1 MNVLFIGSTSF
12 IASLLKKKIKKNIFS
27 ITSSKK
33 RSKNTFNIKSYD
45 ERNIL
50 KALNYFKKKN
60 IFFDSVIHFNGF
72 HKMSLLSFFN
82 EKLFDETLKK
92 NFIIP
97 MKVNSLIIKNH
108 LLKKNCSIVFISSI
122 AAELNE
128 IGNAYYS
135 LAKTLLNKSVNI
147 LSNEQKNKYRFNAV
161 SLGLVKNKLSKELIK
176 NLPANYRNK
185 TNFVKNEIITKKIEN
200 LLSNKKINNK
210 IIKIHGSYRVR

>member
-27 ITSSKK
+27 ISSSKK

-176 NLPANYRNK
+176 NLPVNYRNK

-200 LLSNKKINNK
+200 LLNNKKINNK
-210 IIKIHGSYRVR
+210 IIKIHGNYRVR

>member
-1 MNVLFIGSTSF
+1 
-12 IASLLKKKIKKNIFS
+12 
-27 ITSSKK
+27 
-33 RSKNTFNIKSYD
+33 
-45 ERNIL
+45 
-50 KALNYFKKKN
+50 
-60 IFFDSVIHFNGF
+60 
-72 HKMSLLSFFN
+72 MSLLSFFN

>member
-1 MNVLFIGSTSF
+1 MNVLFIGSSSF

-33 RSKNTFNIKSYD
+33 KSKNTFNIKSYD
-45 ERNIL
+45 EKNIL
-50 KALNYFKKKN
+50 NALNYFKKKN
-60 IFFDSVIHFNGF
+60 IFFDNVIYFNGS

-82 EKLFDETLKK
+82 EKLFNEIIKK
-92 NFIIP
+92 NFTIP

-108 LLKKNCSIVFISSI
+108 LLRKNCSIILISSI

-135 LAKTLLNKSVNI
+135 LAKTLLNKSINI

-176 NLPANYRNK
+176 NLPSNYKNK
-185 TNFVKNEIITKKIEN
+185 KNFVKNEIIVKKIEN
-200 LLSNKKINNK
+200 LLKNKKINKK
-210 IIKIHGSYRVR
+210 IVKIYGNYKVR